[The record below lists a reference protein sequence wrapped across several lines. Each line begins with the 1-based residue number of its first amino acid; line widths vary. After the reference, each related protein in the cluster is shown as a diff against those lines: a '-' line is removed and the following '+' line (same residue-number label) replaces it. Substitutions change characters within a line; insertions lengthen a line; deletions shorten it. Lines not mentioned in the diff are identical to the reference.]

1 MTSCDGTS
9 SLLDRIRGIL
19 EENGIPFEVFEHEAV
34 YTNPTMA
41 EALGVKAG
49 DTIKNICMVTKE
61 GEAILVL
68 VPGDARIDTKKIC
81 AAAGTS
87 RVSFADEDTVLEKV
101 GCPIGCVPPFGHASE
116 IRAFMDRALL
126 KKRALY
132 FNPGVHTKSFKITS
146 HHLRKLCGATF
157 V

>member
-1 MTSCDGTS
+1 MSSSEPAS
-9 SLLDRIRGIL
+9 SLEDRIRHVL
-19 EENGIPFEVFEHEAV
+19 AEHNVPFEAFEHPPV

-41 EALGVKAG
+41 DALGVKPA

-68 VPGDARIDTKKIC
+68 VPGDARIDSKKIA

-87 RVSFADEDTVLEKV
+87 RVSFADEKTVLEKV
-101 GCPIGCVPPFGHASE
+101 GCPIGCVPPFDHAQPL
-116 IRAFMDRALL
+116 RVFMDRALL
-126 KKRALY
+126 RKQFLY
-132 FNPGVHTKSFKITS
+132 FNPGVHVKSFKIPAF
-146 HHLRKLCGATF
+146 HLRKLTNAGL